1 MKNSEFLR
9 LAYGPE
15 LHSLYGWTASFASDP
30 GEAPPGVWSGT
41 PWFGSAEQQSLIDKR
56 GDDNNY
62 YSVALLRVVGNKA
75 RSKDRFHRLC
85 VLLADD
91 AQPHDMVG
99 PYSFVIQT
107 SPDKYQIGIFL
118 DPTDP
123 DTMDLPLID
132 NVLKAMA
139 DQGYI
144 KADPSGN
151 NIVRYGRLPSGSNTK
166 KRASGIFRTKMLVC
180 NEENVYS
187 LEDAAG
193 SFGIDIRSLRPEPK
207 PKMEIPNP
215 LMRQSVDAVQLLSN
229 ILNEDYDKRS
239 YHDSLLKLSA
249 SLIHQG
255 MNPDATLAFLR
266 SLMIVARPEAN
277 PSELKRWEDR
287 IGPELERMVRGAE
300 RFSPIRP
307 IIDEDQV
314 IDNLYVLEE
323 KNKDVDWLVKNLV
336 PANSGGMLF
345 GASGTFKSFVAID
358 LAMHVAHGLDWVG
371 KPTKKGYVLYVASE
385 GGTGI
390 IRRFKAWN
398 MHQGVD
404 MPMNV
409 GVCSIPLILNLKEEV
424 ETLTRAIE
432 KLEEK
437 PTLVIIDTLSQTFI
451 GDENSSSDIAAYL
464 RTINQEIRARFNTT
478 VLIVHHT
485 GYSTTERPRG
495 SSALIANMDFLIGC
509 HRVDPEAMST
519 KISVLKQKDGD
530 KGDDIWFDLQRCVIG
545 IDSDEEEV
553 SSLVAEYNDIRDA
566 VANSFKRR
574 GRNVLQIEGYL
585 KKHGKISIDDAQ
597 LAIMSGS
604 EQKPKVARKTAT
616 RILLKMVESGSLV
629 QTGDTFYPV

>member
-1 MKNSEFLR
+1 MKNSDFLR
-9 LAYGPE
+9 LVYGPE

-41 PWFGSAEQQSLIDKR
+41 PWFGSPEQQNLIDKR

-62 YSVALLRVVGNKA
+62 YSVALMRVVGNKA
-75 RSKDRFHRLC
+75 RSKDKFHRLC

-107 SPDKYQIGIFL
+107 SPNKYQIGIFL

-132 NVLKAMA
+132 NVMKSMA

-151 NIVRYGRLPSGSNTK
+151 NTVRYGRLPSGSNTK
-166 KRASGIFRTKMLVC
+166 KRESGIFKTKMLVS
-180 NEENVYS
+180 NEQNIYT
-187 LEDAAG
+187 LEDAAAAY
-193 SFGIDIRSLRPEPK
+193 GIDIRSIRPEPK

-229 ILNEDYDKRS
+229 ILNENYDQRS

-249 SLIHQG
+249 SMIHQG

-266 SLMIVARPEAN
+266 SIMIVAKPESN
-277 PSELKRWEDR
+277 PNELKRWEDR
-287 IGPELERMVRGAE
+287 IGPELERMVRGAD

-307 IIDEDQV
+307 IIDDNQV
-314 IDNLYVLEE
+314 IDDLYTLEK

-358 LAMHVAHGLDWVG
+358 LAMHVAHGLEWVG

-390 IRRFKAWN
+390 SRRFKAWN
-398 MHQGVD
+398 MNQGVD

-409 GVCSIPLILNLKEEV
+409 GVCSIPLILSLKEEI

-432 KLEEK
+432 KLEEP

-451 GDENSSSDIAAYL
+451 GDENSSSDISAYL
-464 RTINQEIRARFNTT
+464 RTINQEIRSRFNTT
-478 VLIVHHT
+478 VLILHHT
-485 GYSTTERPRG
+485 AYSTTERPRD
-495 SSALIANMDFLIGC
+495 SSAIIANMDFLIGC
-509 HRVDPEAMST
+509 HRIDPEAMST

-530 KGDDIWFDLQRCVIG
+530 KGHDIWFDMKRCVIG
-545 IDSDEEEV
+545 IDKDEEEV
-553 SSLVAEYNDIRDA
+553 SSLVAEFNDIRDA

-574 GRNVLQIEGYL
+574 SKHILQIEVFL
-585 KKHGKISIDDAQ
+585 RKNGKITVDDAQ
-597 LAIMSGS
+597 LSIMSGS
-604 EQKPKVARKTAT
+604 DQKPKVARQSAI
-616 RILLKMVESGSLV
+616 RILKKMVEGGTLL
-629 QTGDTFYPV
+629 QTGDTFHMV

>member
-41 PWFGSAEQQSLIDKR
+41 PWFGSFEQQSLIDKR

-75 RSKDRFHRLC
+75 RSKDKFHRLC

-151 NIVRYGRLPSGSNTK
+151 NIVRYGRLPNGSNTK
-166 KRASGIFRTKMLVC
+166 KRVSGIFRTKMLVC

-300 RFSPIRP
+300 RFSPVRP
-307 IIDEDQV
+307 IINENEV

-358 LAMHVAHGLDWVG
+358 LAMHVAHGIDWVG
-371 KPTKKGYVLYVASE
+371 RPTKKGYVLYVASE

-404 MPMNV
+404 MPHNV

-509 HRVDPEAMST
+509 HRIDPEAMST

-530 KGDDIWFDLQRCVIG
+530 KGEDIWFDLQRCVIG
-545 IDSDEEEV
+545 IDSDEEEI

-574 GRNVLQIEGYL
+574 SKHILQIENHL
-585 KKHGKISIDDAQ
+585 KKHGKIGINDAQ
-597 LAIMSGS
+597 LAIMSAS
-604 EQKPKVARKTAT
+604 DQKPKVARQSAI
-616 RILLKMVESGSLV
+616 RILKKMVDTGGLV